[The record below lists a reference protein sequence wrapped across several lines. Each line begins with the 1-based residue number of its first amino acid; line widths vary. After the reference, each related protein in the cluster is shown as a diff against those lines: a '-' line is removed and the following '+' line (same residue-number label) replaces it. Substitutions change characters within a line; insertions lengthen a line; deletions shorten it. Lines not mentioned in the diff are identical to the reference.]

1 LSLAF
6 DDFFARGKLR
16 DSAYK
21 RGPAAGLIGFEV
33 SPMTLKSMT
42 GFGRSAGVH
51 GETSWHW
58 EARSVNGRS
67 LELRFRIPN
76 GLEGLE
82 VKARGLSQERL
93 ARGNVTLNLSLRRE
107 TGDLLIRLNETAF
120 TQARAVAERAHALTQ
135 MPPPSL
141 DTLLAMRGVVE
152 VVEAEAGEDAQAKL
166 EQALLAGLADALAE
180 LVAAR
185 NAEGARLSGVIAN
198 QLRQIEALVD
208 RATEAAARQPE
219 AIAERL
225 AEQVRRLVETGAGLE
240 PERLHQEALLL
251 AAKADIQEELDRL
264 RAHVA
269 AANDL
274 LRQPEPAGR
283 RFEFLAQEFNREA
296 NTLCSKASDIEI
308 SRAGLEL
315 KTVIDQLREQVQN
328 IE

>member
-1 LSLAF
+1 MS
-6 DDFFARGKLR
+6 
-16 DSAYK
+16 
-21 RGPAAGLIGFEV
+21 V
-33 SPMTLKSMT
+33 KSMT

-58 EARSVNGRS
+58 EVRSVNGRG
-67 LELRFRIPN
+67 LELRFRMPS

-82 VKARGLSQERL
+82 IKARSLAQEKL
-93 ARGNVTLNLSLRRE
+93 ARGNCTLNLALRRE
-107 TGDLLIRLNETAF
+107 TGQLAIRLNEAALS
-120 TQARAVAERAHALTQ
+120 QAIAAAERAQALTHKEA
-135 MPPPSL
+135 PNL

-152 VVEAEAGEDAQAKL
+152 VVEGEESEEEHAKL
-166 EQALLAGLADALAE
+166 EDALLKGLGTALDQ

-185 NAEGARLSGVIAN
+185 KAEGARLASVMIN
-198 QLRQIEALVD
+198 QLGQISGLAERVAN
-208 RATEAAARQPE
+208 ASARQPQ
-219 AIAERL
+219 AILQRL
-225 AEQVRRLVETGAGLE
+225 TEQVTRIMEIGAGLD

-274 LRQPEPAGR
+274 LAQDQPTGR
-283 RFEFLAQEFNREA
+283 RLEFLAQEFNREA
-296 NTLCSKASDIEI
+296 NTLCSKASDVEI